1 MVMES
6 VRGRG
11 GGADRGP
18 SGRGR
23 RSYKSWFAGLIS
35 APVLAL
41 ALTGASVTFW
51 PDWPAFQTLARVLD
65 SLTLHMAAMGVARVL
80 AFPEVVMFR
89 LPGCVEATGPLDPI
103 FEPVDPARNSLH
115 IYTVFLKF
123 WLKHDFGRAVDRLL
137 ARG

>member
-1 MVMES
+1 MSHCVS
-6 VRGRG
+6 QGSPWVARN
-11 GGADRGP
+11 ASASP
-18 SGRGR
+18 PQ
-23 RSYKSWFAGLIS
+23 IS
-35 APVLAL
+35 AAHHSIWDDHLGEL
-41 ALTGASVTFW
+41 LETFVREYRGNGG
-51 PDWPAFQTLARVLD
+51 PAITAEELEFH
-65 SLTLHMAAMGVARVL
+65 LTLHMAAMGVARVL

-89 LPGCVEATGPLDPI
+89 LPGCIDATGPLDPM